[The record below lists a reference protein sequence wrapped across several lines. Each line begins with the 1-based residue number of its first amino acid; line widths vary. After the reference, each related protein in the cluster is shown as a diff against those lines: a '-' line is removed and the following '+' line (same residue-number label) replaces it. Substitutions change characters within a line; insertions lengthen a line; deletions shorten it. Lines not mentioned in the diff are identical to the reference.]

1 MKAEISIIESDQET
15 KSEGRRARRD
25 RVRLGAQ
32 ASFANGAL
40 SMECVV
46 TDLSAEGARLALP
59 MPVISLQKLEIAIP
73 SRNLKRRARVVWR
86 RLDIVGVRFDT
97 PVVELEGAETED
109 LLRLAD
115 LEAENV
121 ELRRRV
127 DQLSQEIRRMT
138 DE

>member
-1 MKAEISIIESDQET
+1 MKAEISSVDSDPDN

-25 RVRLGAQ
+25 RVRLGAH

-86 RLDIVGVRFDT
+86 RRDIVGVRFDT
-97 PVVELEGAETED
+97 PVAELEGADPED
-109 LLRLAD
+109 LQRLAE
-115 LEAENV
+115 LEAENI

-127 DQLSQEIRRMT
+127 DSLNQEIRRMT
-138 DE
+138 DD